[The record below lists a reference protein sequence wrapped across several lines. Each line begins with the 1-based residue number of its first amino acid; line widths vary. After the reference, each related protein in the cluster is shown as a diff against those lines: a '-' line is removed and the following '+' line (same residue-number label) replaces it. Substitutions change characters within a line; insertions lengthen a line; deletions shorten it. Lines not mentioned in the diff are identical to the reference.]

1 MAAAR
6 TRSRFDRE
14 PDSRPQ
20 NDAYVGLLA
29 LSLLAMIASCVLLW
43 IDYSQYGSAKPPTV
57 SVPAPAGPRQP
68 VDGAAPVGAT
78 GALAPS
84 DGLPVAAA
92 PLPAPVPAPVTP
104 DVQPVSATLPPAPAP
119 ASVPEPALTPVPV
132 LVTPPAA
139 APVPVPAPTTP
150 VADEKPPVPAPP
162 APAPKAEEPTGPKLD
177 DPPPLPNGGFK
188 LPPE

>member
-14 PDSRPQ
+14 PESRPQ

-78 GALAPS
+78 GALPPS
-84 DGLPVAAA
+84 GGLPVGDG
-92 PLPAPVPAPVTP
+92 PLEGPVR
-104 DVQPVSATLPPAPAP
+104 APARP
-119 ASVPEPALTPVPV
+119 AVR
-132 LVTPPAA
+132 
-139 APVPVPAPTTP
+139 
-150 VADEKPPVPAPP
+150 
-162 APAPKAEEPTGPKLD
+162 
-177 DPPPLPNGGFK
+177 
-188 LPPE
+188 